1 MIHRSFLTRQLLL
14 RQFDD
19 WFLDSYLCILKG
31 GKSEI
36 WVFRSMACRRDIVP
50 HSGIMPV
57 SNLQRSSNDSRF
69 RSSRI
74 SDNYSLWF
82 CVSFEF
88 IVSNIARASSYFSL
102 HSFSSSFKSW
112 NMLTII
118 IYLLVDWISRNFKK
132 KKRKRWTICFAVAR
146 FQVKD
151 TRRFKA

>member
-1 MIHRSFLTRQLLL
+1 MMNRRSFLTRQLLL
-14 RQFDD
+14 KQFDD
-19 WFLDSYLCILKG
+19 WFLDSYLCILEG

-69 RSSRI
+69 RSNRI

-102 HSFSSSFKSW
+102 HSFSSSLTFW

-118 IYLLVDWISRNFKK
+118 NYYNIFVSWLSQSKLQKK
-132 KKRKRWTICFAVAR
+132 ERFFVVAGFEVR
-146 FQVKD
+146 D
-151 TRRFKA
+151 LR